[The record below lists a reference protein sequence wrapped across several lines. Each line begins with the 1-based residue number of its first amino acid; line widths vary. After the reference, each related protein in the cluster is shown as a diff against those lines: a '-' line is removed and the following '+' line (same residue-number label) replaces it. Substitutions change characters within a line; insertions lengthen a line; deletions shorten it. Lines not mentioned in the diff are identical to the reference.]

1 MLWLISQRSLLP
13 GIVILG
19 GFILFVL
26 WLVGLI
32 VTSIEFWGPTG
43 NVNTEC
49 NIWVVGQNTN
59 GVSIAT
65 LAWLEQHS
73 ICKFLVFFF
82 GLFSAL
88 LQHFTHNSPL
98 FKRGADVVV
107 FYSFAASGVADFE
120 ISRPELAGSICVR
133 ARGHD
138 LLVVGHDHVVQR
150 ISRRLGNCQREE
162 VDLDKCWEIFCCICI
177 GMGFPDWDGSGV
189 SIGAMA
195 MDKRKRC

>member
-73 ICKFLVFFF
+73 ICKFLVFFLACSR
-82 GLFSAL
+82 LFYNTL
-88 LQHFTHNSPL
+88 PTTPL
-98 FKRGADVVV
+98 FLRGALMLWCFIHLLRVGLLTLK
-107 FYSFAASGVADFE
+107 FLGQSWQAAFAFALVGTIF
-120 ISRPELAGSICVR
+120 
-133 ARGHD
+133 
-138 LLVVGHDHVVQR
+138 LLWVMIMSYNVYQGD
-150 ISRRLGNCQREE
+150 
-162 VDLDKCWEIFCCICI
+162 
-177 GMGFPDWDGSGV
+177 
-189 SIGAMA
+189 
-195 MDKRKRC
+195 